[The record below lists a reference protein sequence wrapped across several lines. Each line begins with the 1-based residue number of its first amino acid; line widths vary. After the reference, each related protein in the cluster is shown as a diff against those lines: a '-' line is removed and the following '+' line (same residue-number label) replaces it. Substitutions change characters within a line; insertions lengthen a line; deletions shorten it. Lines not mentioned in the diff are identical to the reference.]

1 MKLLFSIFFFFVF
14 TLAWSQEN
22 ADSPRTKLIAGGTF
36 SINSNGIA
44 SIPAFSLDKPAIF
57 MSFSLVKG
65 RFSYDPTLAY
75 DFNLKPWYIDNWLHY
90 KFIAR
95 PTFDLKAGFN
105 FSSFFSNYDLPEE
118 TILQGQRYFASSLE
132 AVYRFYPKSTMSFA
146 YWNDRGQEPGTI
158 KGHFLSVT
166 GERSDIN
173 IGKYFFVSAGLQVF
187 YINYTGN
194 NDGLFLMP
202 KISSSVRNTPFSLYF
217 QGIQALNSNISPF
230 PKFKWNVGLA
240 YTL

>member
-1 MKLLFSIFFFFVF
+1 MKLSFSILFFFVF

-22 ADSPRTKLIAGGTF
+22 ADNSRTKLIAGGTA

-44 SIPAFSLDKPAIF
+44 PIPAFSLDKPAIF
-57 MSFSLVKG
+57 ASLSLAKG

-75 DFNLKPWYIDNWLHY
+75 GFDLKPWFIDNWLHY

-95 PTFDLKAGFN
+95 PTFEMRAGFN
-105 FSSFFSNYDLPEE
+105 FSAFFSKYNLPEE
-118 TILQGQRYFASSLE
+118 TILQVQRYFTTSLE
-132 AVYRFYPKSTMSFA
+132 AVYSFYTKSTMSFA

-158 KGHFLSVT
+158 KGHFLSIT

-173 IGKYFFVSAGLQVF
+173 IGKYFLVSASLQVF

-194 NDGLFLMP
+194 NDGLFITP
-202 KISSSVRNTPFSLYF
+202 KISSSVRNAPFSLYF
-217 QGIQALNSNISPF
+217 QGIQALDSNISPF